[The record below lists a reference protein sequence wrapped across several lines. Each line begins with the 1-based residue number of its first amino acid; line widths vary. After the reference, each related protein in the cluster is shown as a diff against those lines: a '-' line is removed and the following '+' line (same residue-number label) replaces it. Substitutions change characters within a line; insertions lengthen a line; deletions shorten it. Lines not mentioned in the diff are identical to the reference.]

1 MSKKFDIK
9 IFTINRSACTSI
21 LDTSYNNALVGPKM
35 YAKSCLQYNKKSNWK
50 INLFVKIEFGYF
62 FTRISL

>member
-9 IFTINRSACTSI
+9 IFTINRSACIFI
-21 LDTSYNNALVGPKM
+21 LDTRYNNALVGPKV
-35 YAKSCLQYNKKSNWK
+35 YGKSCLQYNKKSNRK
-50 INLFVKIEFGYF
+50 ISLFVKIEFGYF